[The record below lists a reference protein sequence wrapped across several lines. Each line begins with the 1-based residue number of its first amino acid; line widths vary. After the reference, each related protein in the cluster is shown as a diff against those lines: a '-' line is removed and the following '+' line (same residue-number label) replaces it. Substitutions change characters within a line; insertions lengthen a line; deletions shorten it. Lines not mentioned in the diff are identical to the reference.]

1 MIKKLLS
8 IALVVVSISAN
19 AQQFKFKAGQAKLS
33 TKYTVAARGVNPSP
47 ATVTIDTLMPA
58 SVMAGGCGLTGG
70 LYNYICD
77 AVSPPHDSGYIF
89 GTGILP
95 IGGGMSTI
103 TTECA
108 QKYNASSTGTTVT
121 DILVLAGAAHGGTV
135 TTVGKVYTEN
145 AASHKPNTLLGTSST
160 VAMSA
165 YTTTGYT
172 AFHFVTAVAVP
183 VGNFFASVTVP
194 AFGGV
199 DLDTLSILSTQLG
212 TCPAPGGDSCSALK
226 FGAPINGWYLVQTGF
241 GVNGDLMI
249 FPVIN
254 ITTAGINSYVNKGNL
269 NLYAASPNP
278 ASNSIN
284 INFSLA
290 NTSKVEIEVYD
301 VAGKVIKTI
310 KGNTEYAV
318 GKNSINVDVTNL
330 DSGSYIYSI
339 TTNGAKMF
347 SRFVVAK

>member
-19 AQQFKFKAGQAKLS
+19 AQQFKVGQAKLS
-33 TKYTVAARGVNPSP
+33 TKQTIAARGTNPSP
-47 ATVTIDTLMPA
+47 ATVTIDTLMPV
-58 SVMAGGCGLTGG
+58 SVQAGGCGLTGG
-70 LYNYICD
+70 LYNYVCD
-77 AVSPPHDSGYIF
+77 AVAPMDSGYIF
-89 GTGILP
+89 GTGLINVGAP
-95 IGGGMSTI
+95 TAASAV
-103 TTECA
+103 EVA
-108 QKYNASSTGTTVT
+108 QKYNVASSGTTVT
-121 DILVLAGAAHGGTV
+121 DILVLAGVAHGGTV
-135 TTVGKVYTEN
+135 TTVAKVYTEN
-145 AASHKPNTLLGTSST
+145 AASHKPNTVLGTSAT
-160 VAMSA
+160 LPMSS
-165 YTTTGYT
+165 YTTAGYT
-172 AFHFVTAVAVP
+172 AFHFATAVAVP
-183 VGNFFASVTVP
+183 VGNFFAAVTVP
-194 AFGGV
+194 AMGGA
-199 DLDTLSILSTQLG
+199 DSDSLSVLSTQIG
-212 TCPAPGGDSCSALK
+212 TCPAGLNDSCSAIKLS
-226 FGAPINGWYLVQTGF
+226 APAAGWYLVKTVF
-241 GVNGDLMI
+241 GGHGDLMI

-254 ITTAGINSYVNKGNL
+254 ITTTGINSYVNKGNL

-284 INFSLA
+284 INFSLS

-347 SRFVVAK
+347 SKFVVAK